1 MEEKD
6 FLDLYDEKQEKEY
19 WAAKVAA
26 EINGT
31 SEPAESDGKKKKEKK
46 QKEKKP
52 KAEKTPKAKKP
63 AEESTVKA
71 PKEKKAKTSK
81 ESLPSKTTLNLFYKE
96 DKTTGPATMALYIMF
111 VGALLI
117 AFLKFGVYDIYAE
130 AQELKRQV
138 EEKQNYSDTLLI
150 ALKDY
155 NKVKAEYSRYTQ
167 NYLKDGEIL
176 QDRVEL
182 LNVLEETV
190 FALAYFKSVSIIDD
204 SIFLNYTGL
213 DLEETAAL
221 VLILE
226 GYNCVKDVTVQAAS
240 LSVND
245 SSGVEEI
252 NTSMII
258 ELWSVAEMPKEEVEN
273 EK

>member
-1 MEEKD
+1 MENKD
-6 FLDLYDEKQEKEY
+6 FLDLYDEKQEKEH

-31 SEPAESDGKKKKEKK
+31 SEPAQSEGKKK
-46 QKEKKP
+46 KEKKP
-52 KAEKTPKAKKP
+52 KAEKPAKPVKEPK
-63 AEESTVKA
+63 VKA
-71 PKEKKAKTSK
+71 PKEKKAKAPK
-81 ESLPSKTTLNLFYKE
+81 DSLPSKSTLNLFYKE

-111 VGALLI
+111 AGALLL

-130 AQELKRQV
+130 AQDLKRQV
-138 EEKQNYSDTLLI
+138 EEKQDYSDTLLI

-190 FALAYFKSVSIIDD
+190 FALANFKSVSIIDD

-258 ELWSVAEMPKEEVEN
+258 ELWSVAEMPKEEVAN

>member
-1 MEEKD
+1 MADKD
-6 FLDLYDEKQEKEY
+6 FLDLYDEKKEAEV

-26 EINGT
+26 ELNGT
-31 SEPAESDGKKKKEKK
+31 TEPEEASKRGK
-46 QKEKKP
+46 KEKKP
-52 KAEKTPKAKKP
+52 KAEKAPKTPKTKEPKSP
-63 AEESTVKA
+63 KAEKTEKA
-71 PKEKKAKTSK
+71 PKEKKTKTK
-81 ESLPSKTTLNLFYKE
+81 EAIPSKNTLNLFYKE
-96 DKTTGPATMALYIMF
+96 DKTTGPATLALYIMF
-111 VGALLI
+111 ACAVLL

-130 AQELKRQV
+130 AQDLKRQV
-138 EEKQNYSDTLLI
+138 EEKQDYSDTLLI

-155 NKVKAEYSRYTQ
+155 SKVKAEYSRYTQ

-182 LNVLEETV
+182 LNILEETV
-190 FALAYFKSVSIIDD
+190 FEFSHFKSVSLIDN
-204 SIFLNYTGL
+204 SIFVSYTGP

-221 VLILE
+221 VQILE

-258 ELWSVAEMPKEEVEN
+258 DLWSVAEMPKEEVEN
-273 EK
+273 EE